1 MFDGNLLLNLYGRL
15 SIVNESVQPFLN
27 LGSCFQ
33 AFMVVHPTMW
43 TKMTCWWFSTF
54 MAPAIKNKIHNV
66 RALQDLSALVD
77 HKGLGMPMFITE
89 QDMVFNGLRPFQP

>member
-1 MFDGNLLLNLYGRL
+1 MKVGNL
-15 SIVNESVQPFLN
+15 SFLN
-27 LGSCFQ
+27 LCSCYFQ

-77 HKGLGMPMFITE
+77 HKELGMPMFITE